1 MEIFS
6 GTPIFQS
13 MDPAVRSPLEQSRE
27 DALSFFS
34 RMIRWGATPVA
45 FTVAL
50 YRWYNGPTE
59 NTTRAVVLVAFPL
72 AVAAV
77 AVYLLR
83 PSASRTL
90 EQRGRYAVLIMSMLS
105 AWGLF
110 VNGPRAPNSVGMAI
124 VLSLSVLFL
133 EKRRQFY
140 GVIAVNVAVGLL
152 GVLLRQIGVLPAV
165 PLPNAFGSVYD
176 VATGVLMALGFSLST
191 YILWSALQNY
201 RRGQEALQQRS
212 EELLAAQAAAQA
224 LQRQDMLARLSTVLA
239 GEVAEQ
245 LGALGEG
252 ATQFEHLAV
261 DDGDRRALVH
271 LRESGA
277 RATQVLRLLESL
289 GTAPSTAEPAA
300 GVRVVLKRV
309 ALSLQRILGLEQ
321 QVDVLDTST
330 RATTLPASKLEQI
343 LTHLALSAKEGCQV
357 DSPLLIRAYDGLGD
371 MSRSDGSRTWTIV
384 EIECSASASRV
395 SAPAPAI
402 AGQVRGPTRLGT
414 LLVELVVGNAGGRF
428 EIEQRAGGVTYVL
441 QLPSA

>member
-1 MEIFS
+1 
-6 GTPIFQS
+6 
-13 MDPAVRSPLEQSRE
+13 MDSSVRSPLEQSRE
-27 DALSFFS
+27 DALIFFS
-34 RMIRWGATPVA
+34 RMIRWGAAPVA
-45 FTVAL
+45 LVVAM
-50 YRWYNGPTE
+50 YRWLTGPTE
-59 NTTRAVVLVAFPL
+59 NAARAMLLIVVPL
-72 AVAAV
+72 AIAAI
-77 AVYLLR
+77 AVHVLR

-110 VNGPRAPNSVGMAI
+110 FNGPRAPNSVGMAI
-124 VLSLSVLFL
+124 VLSLAVLFL
-133 EKRRQFY
+133 EKRGEFY
-140 GVIAVNVAVGLL
+140 GVVAANIAVGLL

-165 PLPNAFGSVYD
+165 PMPNAFGSAYD
-176 VATGVLMALGFSLST
+176 LATGVLMALGFSLST
-191 YILWSALQNY
+191 YVLWSTLQNY
-201 RRGQEALQQRS
+201 RRGQEALRQRS

-261 DDGDRRALVH
+261 DDGDRHALMH

-289 GTAPSTAEPAA
+289 GTAPSPAEPA
-300 GVRVVLKRV
+300 VEMRTVLTRV
-309 ALSLQRILGLEQ
+309 ALSLGRILGPEQ
-321 QVDVLDTST
+321 QVDVLDSST

-343 LTHLALSAKEGCQV
+343 LTHLALSAKEGCQL
-357 DSPLLIRAYDGLGD
+357 DSTLLIRAYDGLGD
-371 MSRSDGSRTWTIV
+371 MSRSGGNRTWTIV
-384 EIECSASASRV
+384 ELECSGSANRV
-395 SAPAPAI
+395 SALAPAAAV
-402 AGQVRGPTRLGT
+402 AGPVHGPTRLGT

-428 EIEQRAGGVTYVL
+428 EIEPRTDGVTYVL